1 MDASTTMRP
10 DPGSRHRTH
19 GRFRGVRSED
29 DPPRGSWRSYVG
41 PVVLSDRRRRLN
53 LLLLVAWTAA
63 AVTAAVT
70 GHYEL
75 LWLPILG
82 MMTSSVLALRG
93 RAGRRQVMR

>member
-1 MDASTTMRP
+1 VT
-10 DPGSRHRTH
+10 
-19 GRFRGVRSED
+19 
-29 DPPRGSWRSYVG
+29 
-41 PVVLSDRRRRLN
+41 
-53 LLLLVAWTAA
+53 WTAA
-63 AVTAAVT
+63 AVTAAAT